1 MNYIEN
7 CSPNKPLNRN
17 LPHPGRGRQGHD
29 IVHKDHWREENSALR
44 VANPLSSIVN
54 PPERTHMNQSD
65 RFRGCLLG
73 LAVGDAVGTTVE
85 FRPRG
90 SFEPLTD
97 MVGGGPFHLA
107 PVSEIF
113 TNG

>member
-1 MNYIEN
+1 MAQ
-7 CSPNKPLNRN
+7 L
-17 LPHPGRGRQGHD
+17 
-29 IVHKDHWREENSALR
+29 
-44 VANPLSSIVN
+44 
-54 PPERTHMNQSD
+54 D